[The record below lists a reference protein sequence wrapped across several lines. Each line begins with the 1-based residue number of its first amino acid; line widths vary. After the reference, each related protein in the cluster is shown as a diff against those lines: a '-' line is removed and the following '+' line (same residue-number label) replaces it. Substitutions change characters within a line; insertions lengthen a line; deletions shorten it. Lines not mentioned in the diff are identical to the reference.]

1 MLKVQ
6 YQNYQEFILLKIK
19 QLFLREN
26 NAGLGR
32 GYLYTLHTHAGF
44 NHKASPVITN
54 QRVSQVTSVLSKW
67 GPRWLY

>member
-26 NAGLGR
+26 NAGLGP
-32 GYLYTLHTHAGF
+32 GYLYIRD
-44 NHKASPVITN
+44 SITKPL
-54 QRVSQVTSVLSKW
+54 QL
-67 GPRWLY
+67 